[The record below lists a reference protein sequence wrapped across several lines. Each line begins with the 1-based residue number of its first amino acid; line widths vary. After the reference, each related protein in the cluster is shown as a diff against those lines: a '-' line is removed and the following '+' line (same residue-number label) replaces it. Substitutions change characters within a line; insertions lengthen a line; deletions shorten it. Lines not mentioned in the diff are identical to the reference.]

1 MLYNKGMSIADT
13 ATATPAQIDAELAEL
28 YTAKARAQGAK
39 ENALRILASIA
50 EDKIGYRSYQAADY
64 QARVE
69 AANAEIA
76 QIREAAAPLEA
87 EYVARG
93 RWTRAYLVDNSNGHV
108 HNTTGCGTCFPTTT
122 FAWMTEYSGKDEA
135 EIVEA
140 AGERACTVCY
150 PSAPVEALARPTRMF
165 TKDEIAA
172 QERREALAAKKA
184 QAAKDAVIDPATG
197 KVLYKTER
205 GATNA
210 VATELDSAIW
220 YGPTHPMYNE
230 WIALL
235 DRVSIALGA
244 RQNREAAE
252 VRAELVAKAEKKAK
266 APLGGKKCSY

>member
-1 MLYNKGMSIADT
+1 MSIADT

-50 EDKIGYRSYQAADY
+50 EDKIGYRTYQVADF
-64 QARVE
+64 QARIE
-69 AANAEIA
+69 AANTEIA
-76 QIREAAAPLEA
+76 RIRELAAPLEA
-87 EYVARG
+87 EYIARG
-93 RWTRAYLVDNSNGHV
+93 HWTRAFLVDNSNGHV
-108 HNTTGCGTCFPTTT
+108 HSSTGCGTCFPTTT
-122 FAWMTEYSGKDEA
+122 YAWMTDYSGMDEA
-135 EIVEA
+135 EIVDA

-165 TKDEIAA
+165 TKDEIAKQA
-172 QERREALAAKKA
+172 ARDERAAKKV
-184 QAAKDAVIDPATG
+184 AAEAAAVIDPATG

-266 APLGGKKCSY
+266 AALGGKKCSY